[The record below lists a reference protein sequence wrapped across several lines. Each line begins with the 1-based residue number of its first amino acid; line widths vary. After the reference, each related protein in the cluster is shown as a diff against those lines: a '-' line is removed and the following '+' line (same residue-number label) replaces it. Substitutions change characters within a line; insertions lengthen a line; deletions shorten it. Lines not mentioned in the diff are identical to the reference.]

1 MKNDDIIN
9 LVSKY
14 LPIRSNPLTF
24 ESTELSIEERLLAL
38 EEKKGSAITSDDIKN
53 ESQSLYKDVLAKYNS
68 LCNARKSIGLSH
80 IKEAPNSWTLDK
92 VLLELKPIINKL
104 GRMPKKSELSLS
116 LYYGVQ
122 KYGGL
127 KKLDE
132 LIS

>member
-24 ESTELSIEERLLAL
+24 ESTELSIEEQLLAL
-38 EEKKGSAITSDDIKN
+38 EERKGSAITSDDIKN
-53 ESQSLYKDVLAKYNS
+53 ESQPLYKDVLAKYNS

-80 IKEAPNSWTLDK
+80 IKEAPNSW
-92 VLLELKPIINKL
+92 VLLELKPIINNL
-104 GRMPKKSELSLS
+104 GRMPKKRELSLS

-127 KKLDE
+127 KKLSE
-132 LIS
+132 LISEKE